1 MLTLGTQLALSTQD
15 KVIIFRAPTWR
26 TGLTRSDKVGGP
38 STSVRRL
45 VMQETM
51 QAVDSERT
59 FSNVAVKMDRLPHDN
74 VWAAFNAGLA
84 RQLFL
89 LTWFRMLESPTTEK
103 IRDILTKMKK
113 IFCTIKIYSRL
124 ESRFDWSDSR
134 MCSSLTL
141 A

>member
-1 MLTLGTQLALSTQD
+1 
-15 KVIIFRAPTWR
+15 
-26 TGLTRSDKVGGP
+26 
-38 STSVRRL
+38 
-45 VMQETM
+45 MQETM

-103 IRDILTKMKK
+103 IRDILKTKTKK

-124 ESRFDWSDSR
+124 ESRFDWSDTR
-134 MCSSLTL
+134 VCSSLTL

>member
-1 MLTLGTQLALSTQD
+1 
-15 KVIIFRAPTWR
+15 
-26 TGLTRSDKVGGP
+26 
-38 STSVRRL
+38 
-45 VMQETM
+45 MQETM

-59 FSNVAVKMDRLPHDN
+59 FSNVPVKMDRLPHDN

-113 IFCTIKIYSRL
+113 IFCKIKIYSRL
-124 ESRFDWSDSR
+124 ESRFDWSDTR
-134 MCSSLTL
+134 VCSSLTL